1 MFATSIGWLNA
12 AQDVAAA
19 AVALGFL
26 VLTVVAKHR
35 VTRRSDQVREDRSL
49 LPGGTTATPPAG
61 TKDPRHADHHTW
73 TLPRFLTTRVGRSA
87 TVGMVVVLAATVS
100 LGTSFLRTAPA
111 EGLASGLT
119 SGGGSVSPD
128 ASSAGHVVSGD
139 VVVGT
144 TAGVGRVAADSI
156 GLSFEQGALGS
167 AAFAPSSGLA
177 TLLRRLGPGLLRFGG
192 SSVDAG
198 PATRLTAVQL
208 SDLRHLAIASGWRVL
223 ASIDL
228 AHYSATVTRE
238 NAAALQT
245 ALGPRLAAI
254 ACGNEPDFY
263 SWQRYRPATYG
274 FHAYLADVSHC
285 LSAVRQRAPGVELAG
300 PDTAITAW
308 LPRYIANLH
317 STVST
322 VTTHYYPMTAC
333 PGKYASAT
341 ALIGGNADART
352 RLHLAR
358 SAAKA
363 RAAGVALRLD
373 ETNSASCRG
382 IRGLSN
388 SYAAAL
394 WAADDIF
401 VVLGTGVEGLNFH
414 NQVDAAGCLGY
425 AATCLA
431 ADGRNVLAQPL
442 YDGLLL
448 AHDMGTG
455 PLLPVVLPSASVG
468 LRVDAVRH
476 ADGSTA
482 VLLDNQ
488 GPTAVRVVL
497 HAVAGAGRAT
507 STTMTDAGGP
517 SARSGIV
524 LAKGTVG
531 VRRSTGTTPAVVLV
545 VAPDS
550 AEVLTLPS
558 PTEGAVTVSRR
569 SRVPHSLVLLH
580 RESSPCSSLAHPGVA
595 VRNAS

>member
-1 MFATSIGWLNA
+1 MLL
-12 AQDVAAA
+12 VLAA
-19 AVALGFL
+19 AVS
-26 VLTVVAKHR
+26 V
-35 VTRRSDQVREDRSL
+35 
-49 LPGGTTATPPAG
+49 
-61 TKDPRHADHHTW
+61 
-73 TLPRFLTTRVGRSA
+73 SA
-87 TVGMVVVLAATVS
+87 PL
-100 LGTSFLRTAPA
+100 LRTTPA
-111 EGLASGLT
+111 ETSASGLT
-119 SGGGSVSPD
+119 SGGGSVSPG
-128 ASSAGHVVSGD
+128 AASAGHVPSVD

-156 GLSFEQGALGS
+156 GLSFEQVALGS

-177 TLLRRLGPGLLRFGG
+177 TLLRRLGHGLLRFGG
-192 SSVDAG
+192 GSVDAG
-198 PATRLTAVQL
+198 PATRLTALQL
-208 SDLRHLAIASGWRVL
+208 SDLRHLAAASGWRVL

-228 AHYSATVTRE
+228 AHYSAAVTRD
-238 NAAALQT
+238 NAAALRT

-263 SWQRYRPATYG
+263 TWQRYRPATYG
-274 FHAYLADVSHC
+274 LHAYLGDVSRC
-285 LSAVRQRAPGVELAG
+285 FKTVRQGAPGVALAG
-300 PDTAITAW
+300 PDTAIAAW
-308 LPRYIANLH
+308 LPHYIAHLH

-333 PGKYASAT
+333 PGKYRSAT
-341 ALIGGNADART
+341 ALLGGNADALT
-352 RLHLAR
+352 RLRLTR
-358 SAAKA
+358 TAAEA

-382 IRGLSN
+382 IEGLSN

-394 WAADDIF
+394 WAADDVF
-401 VVLGTGVEGLNFH
+401 VVLGAGVEGLNFH

-431 ADGRNVLAQPL
+431 ADGRHMVAQPL

-448 AHDMGTG
+448 AHDLGTG
-455 PLLPVVLPSASVG
+455 ALLPVALPSTASG

-497 HAVAGAGRAT
+497 DAEAGAGRGT

-524 LAKGTVG
+524 LAAGTVPVG
-531 VRRSTGTTPAVVLV
+531 RSTGTTPAAVRV

-550 AEVLTLPS
+550 AVVLTLPS
-558 PTEGAVTVSRR
+558 PTDGAV
-569 SRVPHSLVLLH
+569 
-580 RESSPCSSLAHPGVA
+580 A
-595 VRNAS
+595 V